1 MQKHLQKRIEEVT
14 EQIELATDPDWIAW
28 GLITRAAIQKER
40 GNTEAALEDLGAA
53 IDLSDIPLEKL
64 EEALRARSWIM
75 LCANKYAAALMDIER
90 IIFNPEMPGDLLG
103 GAKMQ
108 RIEIYR
114 VADLAGVDLDCGTI
128 Q

>member
-1 MQKHLQKRIEEVT
+1 MQKYLQKRIEEVT

-53 IDLSDIPLEKL
+53 INLPDIPLEKL

-75 LCANKYAAALMDIER
+75 FCANQYAAALMDIEQ
-90 IIFNPEMPGDLLG
+90 IIFNPEMPGDLVG

-108 RIEIYR
+108 RSEIYR
-114 VADLAGVDLDCGTI
+114 VANLAGVDLDCGAV